1 MSSTAPSDDIFA
13 GTAWYYA
20 RYRPPYPP
28 AVYEAIARA
37 VPVDGTGT
45 LLDLGAGTGTIAMA
59 LASRFERVVAVDVN
73 AEMVEAGRDLAE
85 ARGIRNIEWHVLPAE
100 AIDTLGR
107 GPYRLVTIGNA
118 FHWMDR
124 ARVLELLYPLVEP
137 GGGIALAGLPGFLNM
152 DSTDIADPLASTVAR
167 IVRKHLGE
175 VRRAGSGTYTGDPKR
190 HEAYL
195 AESRFRDVEMGTVAF
210 AVDYDLEGIIGHL
223 YSTSFANR
231 RILGD
236 RVEAFEYDLR
246 SALLGLSLSG
256 RFRRRFEAEWI
267 TARKPVED

>member
-1 MSSTAPSDDIFA
+1 MSSSAPSDDIFA

-28 AVYEAIARA
+28 GVYEAIGRA
-37 VPVDGTGT
+37 VPLDSTGT
-45 LLDLGAGTGTIAMA
+45 LLDLGAGTGMIAMA
-59 LASRFERVVAVDVN
+59 LAPKFERVVAVDVN

-85 ARGIRNIEWHVLPAE
+85 SRGIRNIEWHVMPAE
-100 AIDTLGR
+100 AIDTLDG
-107 GPYRLVTIGNA
+107 GPYRLVTVGSA

-124 ARVLELLYPLVEP
+124 PRVLDLLYPLVEP
-137 GGGIALAGLPGFLNM
+137 GGGIALVTLPGFLNM
-152 DSTDIADPLASTVAR
+152 DSTDVSDPLAATVAR
-167 IVRKHLGE
+167 IVRRHLGE
-175 VRRAGSGTYTGDPKR
+175 VRRAGSGTYRGDAKR
-190 HEAYL
+190 HEEYL
-195 AESRFRDVEMGTVAF
+195 AESRFRDVETGTVAF

-236 RVEAFEYDLR
+236 RVEAFEYDVR
-246 SALLGLSLSG
+246 SALLGMSLSG

-267 TARKPVED
+267 TARKPVEG

>member
-1 MSSTAPSDDIFA
+1 MSSTAPSDDVFA

-20 RYRPPYPP
+20 RYRPPYPRG
-28 AVYEAIARA
+28 VYEAFERVAHL
-37 VPVDGTGT
+37 DGSGT
-45 LLDLGAGTGTIAMA
+45 LLDLGAGTGLIATA
-59 LASRFERVVAVDVN
+59 LASTFERVVAVDVN

-85 ARGIRNIEWHVLPAE
+85 SRGIRNIEWHVLAAE
-100 AIDTLGR
+100 AIDTLDG
-107 GPYRLVTIGNA
+107 GPYRLVTIGSA

-124 ARVLELLYPLVEP
+124 PRVLDLLYPLVEP
-137 GGGIALAGLPGFLNM
+137 GGGIALVTLPGFLNM
-152 DSTDIADPLASTVAR
+152 DSTDVADPLATTVAR

-175 VRRAGSGTYTGDPKR
+175 VRRAGSGTYAGDPKR

-195 AESRFRDVEMGTVAF
+195 AASRFRDVETGTVPF

-231 RILGD
+231 RILGE

-246 SALLGLSLSG
+246 SALLGMSLSG

-267 TARKPVED
+267 TARKPAED